1 MKRDLILPHH
11 TERSSDNQAWFG
23 LVTKFL
29 WLLRPFWIWWSP
41 PFLKFVVVRRRH
53 AVDAVRVQELG
64 DPLHRPLA
72 VVLSLQYK
80 NKHLSKTLYYTQSE
94 YCLFFWFFCS
104 PGLIENLALYWIER
118 FNCWNRCRLS
128 AVCGRA
134 CCGNATSDFY
144 SECSGTSAFVQ
155 EQRSIKRKR
164 GEYC

>member
-1 MKRDLILPHH
+1 MKRDLILPRHNE
-11 TERSSDNQAWFG
+11 TSSDNQAINVSKMFG

-53 AVDAVRVQELG
+53 AVDAVRLQELG

-118 FNCWNRCRLS
+118 FNKLLYYSHSN
-128 AVCGRA
+128 VCMYFFASYFWLMYAAASVRKH
-134 CCGNATSDFY
+134 
-144 SECSGTSAFVQ
+144 
-155 EQRSIKRKR
+155 IKYLFLK
-164 GEYC
+164 

>member
-118 FNCWNRCRLS
+118 FNKLLYYSHSNVHMYVFFCFLFLVHVRCCL
-128 AVCGRA
+128 CEENTLNI
-134 CCGNATSDFY
+134 CF
-144 SECSGTSAFVQ
+144 
-155 EQRSIKRKR
+155 
-164 GEYC
+164 